1 VRFYN
6 DPLEISVD
14 AWAEL
19 LVDRTVTEER
29 DLIVLRL
36 VYESENHEMHASDIA
51 PYLNYRGHGPVN
63 SQIARFRALLKPS
76 SLKAILPTIFGIRAA
91 AGGYPGHFNRA
102 RFSKR
107 VVEKT
112 GVQPPKRKNGSSRW
126 WHVPFLGYDKK
137 DGTCAWI
144 MRPELVG
151 ACEQVFGQRDSKLVY
166 PGEMAIKDSTL
177 LSEGAVSQIFV
188 NRYERNQQARTAC
201 IEHYGCRCAICGFD
215 FEEVYGPI
223 GHNKIHV
230 HHLVPLS
237 GIRQEYKI
245 DPVRDLRPVCPNCHL
260 IIHSKK
266 EPFTIDEVRELIRSS
281 NRQ

>member
-1 VRFYN
+1 MRFYN

-102 RFSKR
+102 KC
-107 VVEKT
+107 
-112 GVQPPKRKNGSSRW
+112 
-126 WHVPFLGYDKK
+126 L
-137 DGTCAWI
+137 
-144 MRPELVG
+144 
-151 ACEQVFGQRDSKLVY
+151 
-166 PGEMAIKDSTL
+166 
-177 LSEGAVSQIFV
+177 
-188 NRYERNQQARTAC
+188 
-201 IEHYGCRCAICGFD
+201 
-215 FEEVYGPI
+215 
-223 GHNKIHV
+223 
-230 HHLVPLS
+230 
-237 GIRQEYKI
+237 
-245 DPVRDLRPVCPNCHL
+245 
-260 IIHSKK
+260 
-266 EPFTIDEVRELIRSS
+266 
-281 NRQ
+281 